1 MRIGILEAGVPPA
14 DLAARFG
21 RYDAMT
27 AGLLGGRF
35 ETVTFRVREG
45 ELPPRP
51 ESCAGYVVTGSSAGV
66 YDELPWIAPL
76 RGFLQEA
83 KGRAKLVGICFGHQ
97 IMAESFGG
105 RVVKSDRGWG
115 LGLQRY
121 DVRAEAAW
129 ADEVGSF
136 AIPASHQDQV
146 VAPPPATRVWAGS
159 AFAPHAALIYD
170 DQPAISF
177 QGHPEFAPDYAKALL
192 ALRHAGRLGPAE
204 CGRLLTSLDG
214 PNDNARIG
222 AWIGRFLLGESA
234 LSGDGAARP
243 APGRP

>member
-1 MRIGILEAGVPPA
+1 MKIGILEAGLPPA
-14 DLAARFG
+14 DLASRFG

-27 AGLLGGRF
+27 AELLGPGF

-45 ELPPRP
+45 EVPPEP

-66 YDELPWIAPL
+66 YDDLPWIAPL
-76 RGFLQEA
+76 SQFLRET

-97 IMAESFGG
+97 IMAEAFGG
-105 RVVKSDRGWG
+105 RVVKSDKGWG

-121 DVRAEAAW
+121 EVQATAPW
-129 ADEVGSF
+129 MDETAGF

-146 VAPPPATRVWAGS
+146 VAAPPAARILAGS
-159 AFAPHAALIYD
+159 AFAPLSALIYD

-192 ALRHAGRLGPAE
+192 ALRHAERLGREEVGRLT
-204 CGRLLTSLDG
+204 TSLDG

-222 AWIGRFLLGESA
+222 TWIGRFLRGERA
-234 LSGDGAARP
+234 GEADAQRP
-243 APGRP
+243 